1 LLYYQRMTQENY
13 TPTPNI
19 LFDKLLKELSN
30 SELKILLVIIR
41 QTNGWI
47 DKKTTRRKEKDRIT
61 YSQFINKTG
70 LSRRI
75 ISKAINSLSD
85 RGLIKITD
93 NSGEVLN
100 TAPERKGRYF
110 IYYSSLLENGT
121 PLQNTTCALCDT
133 NQCTLRHQHVQKVHI
148 TKETKTK
155 ETYKKER
162 RPDYVQIKEVID
174 EIKLKWN
181 PQKKSDNDFSEF

>member
-1 LLYYQRMTQENY
+1 MTQENY

-47 DKKTTRRKEKDRIT
+47 DKKTTKRKEKDRIT
-61 YSQFINKTG
+61 YNQFIKKTG

-85 RGLIKITD
+85 MGLIKITD

-100 TAPERKGRYF
+100 TATERKGRYF
-110 IYYSSLLENGT
+110 IYYSSLLESDT
-121 PLQNTTCALCDT
+121 PLNTTCALCDT
-133 NQCTLRHQHVQKVHI
+133 NMCTLRHQHMQKVHI
-148 TKETKTK
+148 TKETISK
-155 ETYKKER
+155 ETNQKER
-162 RPDYVQIKEVID
+162 RPDYVQIKEVIG